1 MSVSESIESYVE
13 QAVRSLYQELLQAWN
28 EQDAVRFAQLF
39 TEQGTSI
46 GFDGSLMIGP
56 KEIEPIL
63 AAIFKDH
70 PTATYVSKIREVRS
84 LSKGVVLL
92 RSVVG
97 MVPRGGIELNPQ
109 VNAIQTLIAQEIN
122 GEWKI
127 AHFQNT
133 PAAYHGRPEESIK
146 LTNELNEVLSQHKQQ
161 H

>member
-1 MSVSESIESYVE
+1 MSVSESIESHVE
-13 QAVRSLYQELLQAWN
+13 QAVRSLYQALLQSWN

-46 GFDGSLMIGP
+46 GYDGSLMVGP

-63 AAIFKDH
+63 AAIFKAH

-84 LSKGVVLL
+84 LSNGVVLL

-97 MVPRGGIELNPQ
+97 MVPRGGGELNPQ
-109 VNAIQTLIAQEIN
+109 VNAVQTLIAQDID

-127 AHFQNT
+127 VHFQNT
-133 PAAYHGRPEESIK
+133 PAAYHGRSEESIK
-146 LTNELNEVLSQHKQQ
+146 LTNELNEVLGQNK
-161 H
+161 